1 MLTPVSGVANTNGEI
16 TPQIL
21 RLCVSFG
28 SCHENQHSN
37 ENRKF
42 ARISTDFDNDLFSE
56 NIKRILLLSKKCDG
70 QVRDEQISVPVIST
84 IVAMLLGTNSGVAL
98 Q

>member
-1 MLTPVSGVANTNGEI
+1 MGAATKTNI
-16 TPQIL
+16 PMRT
-21 RLCVSFG
+21 
-28 SCHENQHSN
+28 ENLP
-37 ENRKF
+37 
-42 ARISTDFDNDLFSE
+42 RIATDFDNDLFSE